1 MGQALLWA
9 AGGTGFTFLMTVLGA
24 AMVFIFRKEMTGG
37 IQKIFLGFAAGVM
50 IAASVWSLLIPA
62 IEEAEAAGAI
72 GWIPAAGGFIIG
84 NRVFVRA
91 GHADPPP
98 AHRPPP
104 RRRAFPR
111 RCGAR
116 RCSSWRFTLHNIPE
130 GMAVGLSFA
139 RAAQHGGDIG
149 LYASALALALG
160 IGIQNFPEG
169 AAVSLPL
176 RQEGMRVGRSF
187 VMGSLSGIVEPI
199 FGLATVLLAVFIAP
213 YMPWM
218 LAFAAGAMMYVV
230 VEELIP
236 RGASGRALQRGHHGR
251 DGGLSD
257 HDGIR
262 RGAGIGYHSETAP
275 APSMGVGA
283 VLRLGITGEFQIRTR
298 ARWGWQRLRF
308 GISTVG
314 MRLTAP

>member
-9 AGGTGFTFLMTVLGA
+9 AAGTGFTFLMTALGS
-24 AMVFIFRKEMTGG
+24 AMVFIFRKEMSGG

-62 IEEAEAAGAI
+62 IEEAEASGMI

-84 NRVFVRA
+84 IAFLYGLDMLIPHLHIGSTQA
-91 GHADPPP
+91 EGLSSSM
-98 AHRPPP
+98 
-104 RRRAFPR
+104 RRTTLLVMAV
-111 RCGAR
+111 
-116 RCSSWRFTLHNIPE
+116 TLHNIPE

-139 RAAQHGGDIG
+139 RAAQHGSDVGI
-149 LYASALALALG
+149 YASALALALG

-176 RQEGMRVGRSF
+176 RQEGMRLGRAF
-187 VMGSLSGIVEPI
+187 AMGSLSGIVEPI
-199 FGLATVLLAVFIAP
+199 FGLATVLLAAFITP

-236 RGASGRALQRGHHGR
+236 EAHLGE
-251 DGGLSD
+251 
-257 HDGIR
+257 
-262 RGAGIGYHSETAP
+262 HSNVGT
-275 APSMGVGA
+275 MGVMAGFLIMMILDVA
-283 VLRLGITGEFQIRTR
+283 LG
-298 ARWGWQRLRF
+298 
-308 GISTVG
+308 
-314 MRLTAP
+314 